1 MLYLIG
7 WINLWRIKHI
17 IFPMLKARITF
28 EGSYSH
34 LGEKVGFYIK
44 KEMKKKDFSSNDES
58 KIAFCF
64 LKSFHKNKVKQ
75 LVCTEL
81 VSQNVSLFLRCT

>member
-1 MLYLIG
+1 MEDKTYYLSDVKGTYHIWG
-7 WINLWRIKHI
+7 I
-17 IFPMLKARITF
+17 IFTSRRKGWVL
-28 EGSYSH
+28 H
-34 LGEKVGFYIK
+34 K

-81 VSQNVSLFLRCT
+81 VSQNVSLFLHCT